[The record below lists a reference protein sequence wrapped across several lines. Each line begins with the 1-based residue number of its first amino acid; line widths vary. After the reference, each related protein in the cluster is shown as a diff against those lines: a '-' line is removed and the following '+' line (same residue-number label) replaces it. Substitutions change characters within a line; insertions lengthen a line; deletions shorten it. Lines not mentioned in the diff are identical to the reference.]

1 MSIIYLSSIRTAEPL
16 SERITHLKEQLDE
29 RLNLRQHTPGVR
41 PVSVS
46 NNMVQ
51 RLSLMAGLSLTDER
65 RLSEIESL
73 KLISSGNHIHDTTFS
88 RNNLQNLW
96 SALLKLRYQGQSIDW
111 ENVAQKSKI
120 VNFEMIRG
128 CDYLLTDG
136 RLDDYL
142 RQNPGL
148 GQAGATGG
156 IPRLDVLLGSYEDDI
171 PARLDLNGRDIA
183 NTQILIAG
191 TTGQG
196 KSNLLAVLINELR
209 SASVESLYP
218 VNFLFFDYKGEF
230 SDPANRH
237 WLSQFEVDGSA
248 LLNPLERP
256 LPFSPFKDFTATS
269 VGGRTQN
276 EINNYATELANALCA
291 IDRTNISARMSE
303 RLTTAVIDAY
313 RQTQNRPVDFDRI
326 LQSYAAQASG
336 KEDSIT
342 AVLKQLIRAN
352 LFAKDD
358 SVDLVRE
365 SYFINLAGFP
375 KDGPLAK
382 AIVYF
387 VVAKL
392 NTLYEKLPKQAVSE
406 ECVELR
412 HFTIIDEA
420 HYMLDFDNRPL
431 RELIAVG
438 RNKGLS
444 IILATQSLNSY
455 KSDHFDFLA
464 NAQYPLIM
472 KQQTLSDGVLKDL
485 FGATG
490 REFQEIKEAI
500 GNLQKGEVMLKNA
513 TAVALGMGKRYKV
526 LKVRKLI

>member
-1 MSIIYLSSIRTAEPL
+1 MSIVYLSSIRTAEPL
-16 SERITHLKEQLDE
+16 SERIVHLKEQLEE
-29 RLNLRQHTPGVR
+29 RLNLNQHTAAAR
-41 PVSVS
+41 PVTVS

-65 RLSEIESL
+65 RLPEIDAIR
-73 KLISSGNHIHDTTFS
+73 LISSGNHIHDTTFS

-96 SALLKLRYQGQSIDW
+96 SALLKLRYQHLTIDW
-111 ENVAQKSKI
+111 DNVAQKSKV
-120 VNFEMIRG
+120 VNYEMMRG
-128 CDYLLTDG
+128 CDYLLATG
-136 RLDDYL
+136 RLDTYL
-142 RQNPGL
+142 LQNPGM
-148 GQAGATGG
+148 GQAGASGG
-156 IPRLDVLLGSYEDDI
+156 IPHLDVLLGSYEDDI
-171 PARLDLNGRDIA
+171 PARLDLNGRSIA

-209 SASVESLYP
+209 SASVESAYP

-237 WLSQFEVDGSA
+237 WLNLFEVDSSS

-256 LPFSPFKDFTATS
+256 LPFSPFKDF
-269 VGGRTQN
+269 VGRTQN

-326 LQSYAAQASG
+326 LQAYAAQQGS
-336 KEDSIT
+336 KDDSVT
-342 AVLKQLIRAN
+342 AVLKQLIRGN
-352 LFAKDD
+352 LFARDD
-358 SVDLVRE
+358 SVDLIRE
-365 SYFINLAGFP
+365 SYFIDLAGFA

-387 VVAKL
+387 VVSKL
-392 NTLYEKLPKQAVSE
+392 NTLYEKLPKQAVSD

-431 RELIAVG
+431 RDLIAVG

-444 IILATQSLNSY
+444 IILATQSMNSY

-472 KQQTLSDGVLKDL
+472 KQQTLSDSVVKDL
-485 FGATG
+485 FGVTG

-500 GNLQKGEVMLKNA
+500 GNLQKGEVLLKNS

-526 LKVRKLI
+526 VKVRHLV

>member
-1 MSIIYLSSIRTAEPL
+1 MSIIYLSSIRTADNL
-16 SERITHLKEQLDE
+16 SEHIAQLKEQVDE
-29 RLNLRQHTPGVR
+29 RLNLTQYTAGVR

-51 RLSLMAGLSLTDER
+51 RLALMAGLSLTDER
-65 RLSEIESL
+65 RLPDIEAL

-96 SALLKLRYQGQSIDW
+96 SALLKLRYQHLKVDW
-111 ENVAQKSKI
+111 TSVTLKSKI
-120 VNFEMIRG
+120 VNYEMLRG
-128 CDYLLTDG
+128 CAYLLTGG
-136 RLDDYL
+136 RLDEYL
-142 RQNPGL
+142 RQHPG
-148 GQAGATGG
+148 AGMVGASGSV
-156 IPRLDVLLGSYEDDI
+156 PRLNVLLGSYEDDI
-171 PARLDLNGRDIA
+171 PARLDLNGRNVA

-209 SASVESLYP
+209 QASVESAYP

-230 SDPANRH
+230 SDPANWH
-237 WLSQFEVDGSA
+237 WLSQFEVDGTA

-256 LPFSPFKDFTATS
+256 LPFSPFKDFA
-269 VGGRTQN
+269 GRTQN

-291 IDRTNISARMSE
+291 IDRANISARMSE

-313 RQTQNRPVDFDRI
+313 RQTHSRPVDFERI
-326 LQSYAAQASG
+326 LHAYATQQPN

-342 AVLKQLIRAN
+342 AVLKQLIRGN

-358 SVDLVRE
+358 SVDLIQE

-387 VVAKL
+387 VVSKL
-392 NTLYEKLPKQAVSE
+392 NTLYEKLPKQAVLD

-444 IILATQSLNSY
+444 IILATQSMNSY
-455 KSDHFDFLA
+455 KSEHFDFLA

-472 KQQTLSDGVLKDL
+472 KQQTLSDSVIKDL
-485 FGATG
+485 FSVTG
-490 REFQEIKEAI
+490 RSEFQEIKEAI
-500 GNLQKGEVMLKNA
+500 GNLQKGEVILKDN
-513 TAVALGMGKRYKV
+513 TAHALGLGRRFKKFT
-526 LKVRKLI
+526 VRRMI

>member
-1 MSIIYLSSIRTAEPL
+1 MSIIYLSSIRTAEVL
-16 SERITHLKEQLDE
+16 SERIAQLKEQVDE
-29 RLNLRQHTPGVR
+29 RLNLSQHTTGVR

-51 RLSLMAGLSLTDER
+51 RLALMAGLSQTNER
-65 RLSEIESL
+65 KLNEIESL
-73 KLISSGNHIHDTTFS
+73 RLISSGNHIHDTTFT

-96 SALLKLRYQGQSIDW
+96 SALLKLRYQHVTVDW
-111 ENVAQKSKI
+111 DNVSLKSKI
-120 VNFEMIRG
+120 VNHEMIQG
-128 CDYLLTDG
+128 CDYLLSND
-136 RLDDYL
+136 RLEDYL
-142 RQNPGL
+142 RLNPGT
-148 GQAGATGG
+148 GQAGASGG

-171 PARLDLNGRDIA
+171 PARLDLNGRAVA

-196 KSNLLAVLINELR
+196 KSNLLAVLLNELR
-209 SASVESLYP
+209 SASVESPYP

-237 WLSQFEVDGSA
+237 WLRQFDVDGLA

-256 LPFSPFKDFTATS
+256 LPFSPFKDFA
-269 VGGRTQN
+269 GRTQN

-291 IDRTNISARMSE
+291 IDRANISARMSE

-313 RQTQNRPVDFDRI
+313 RQTQSRPVDFERI
-326 LQSYAAQASG
+326 LHAYAAQQPT
-336 KEDSIT
+336 KDDSVT
-342 AVLKQLIRAN
+342 AVLKQLIRGN
-352 LFAKDD
+352 LFAKED
-358 SVDLVRE
+358 SADLIRE

-387 VVAKL
+387 VVSKL
-392 NTLYEKLPKQAVSE
+392 NTLYEKLPKQAVSD

-455 KSDHFDFLA
+455 KSEHFDFLA

-472 KQQTLSDGVLKDL
+472 KQQTLSDGVIKDL
-485 FGATG
+485 FGVTG
-490 REFQEIKEAI
+490 REFQEIKEVI
-500 GNLQKGEVMLKNA
+500 GNLQKGEVILKNT
-513 TAVALGMGKRYKV
+513 TALALGMGKRYKTM
-526 LKVRKLI
+526 KVRKLI

>member
-1 MSIIYLSSIRTAEPL
+1 MSLVYIASIRTAEAL
-16 SERITHLKEQLDE
+16 SERIAQVKEQLED
-29 RLNLRQHTPGVR
+29 RLNLWQHTAAGR
-41 PVSVS
+41 PVGVS

-51 RLSLMAGLSLTDER
+51 RLSLMAGLSLPDAR
-65 RLSEIESL
+65 PLPHIEAIR
-73 KLISSGNHIHDTTFS
+73 LISSGNHIHDTTFS

-96 SALLKLRYQGQSIDW
+96 SALLNLRYQHLTVDW
-111 ENVAQKSKI
+111 NNVALKSKI
-120 VNFEMIRG
+120 VNYEMLRG
-128 CDYLLTDG
+128 CDYLLTGDQM
-136 RLDDYL
+136 DTYL
-142 RQNPGL
+142 RHNPGA
-148 GQAGATGG
+148 GQAGMSGG
-156 IPRLDVLLGSYEDDI
+156 IPRLNVLLGSYEDDI

-183 NTQILIAG
+183 NTQMLIAG

-209 SASVESLYP
+209 SASVESAYP

-230 SDPANRH
+230 SDPANRQ
-237 WLSQFEVDGSA
+237 WLNLFETDGTA

-256 LPFSPFKDFTATS
+256 LPFSPFKDFT
-269 VGGRTQN
+269 GKTQN
-276 EINNYATELANALCA
+276 EVNNYATELATALCA

-313 RQTQNRPVDFDRI
+313 GQTKNRPVDFDRI
-326 LQSYAAQASG
+326 LTAYAAQQLA
-336 KEDSIT
+336 KDDSIT
-342 AVLKQLIRAN
+342 AVLKQLIRGN
-352 LFAKDD
+352 LFAKEDA
-358 SVDLVRE
+358 VDLIR
-365 SYFINLAGFP
+365 SSHFINLAGFP

-387 VVAKL
+387 VVSKL
-392 NTLYEKLPKQAVSE
+392 NTLYEKLPKQAVSD

-464 NAQYPLIM
+464 NAQYPLLM
-472 KQQTLSDGVLKDL
+472 KQQTLSDAILKDM
-485 FGATG
+485 FGVSG
-490 REFQEIKEAI
+490 RDLQDVKEAV
-500 GNLQKGEVMLKNA
+500 GNLQKGEVLLKNP

-526 LKVRKLI
+526 VRVNKLI

>member
-1 MSIIYLSSIRTAEPL
+1 MSTIYLSSIRTAEPL
-16 SERITHLKEQLDE
+16 GERIAQLKEQLEE
-29 RLNLRQHTPGVR
+29 RLNLSRHTPAAR

-51 RLSLMAGLSLTDER
+51 RLSLMVGLSLTDER
-65 RLSEIESL
+65 PLSRIEAL
-73 KLISSGNHIHDTTFS
+73 RLISSGNHIHDTTFS
-88 RNNLQNLW
+88 RNNLQTLW
-96 SALLKLRYQGQSIDW
+96 SALLKLRYQHISIDW
-111 ENVAQKSKI
+111 ENVAMKSKV
-120 VNFEMIRG
+120 VNYEMLRG
-128 CDYLLTDG
+128 CEYLLEAD
-136 RLDDYL
+136 RLDTYL
-142 RQNPGL
+142 QHNPGL
-148 GQAGATGG
+148 GQAGASGG

-209 SASVESLYP
+209 SASVESPYP

-237 WLSQFEVDGSA
+237 WLNQFEVDGAS

-256 LPFSPFKDFTATS
+256 LPFSPFKDFA
-269 VGGRTQN
+269 GRTQN

-291 IDRTNISARMSE
+291 IDRANISARMSE

-326 LQSYAAQASG
+326 LQAYGSQQPN
-336 KEDSIT
+336 KDDSVT
-342 AVLKQLIRAN
+342 AVLKQLIRGN
-352 LFAKDD
+352 LFAKQDA
-358 SVDLVRE
+358 VDLVRE

-387 VVAKL
+387 VVSKL
-392 NTLYEKLPKQAVSE
+392 NTLYEKLPKQAVSD

-431 RELIAVG
+431 RDLIAVG

-444 IILATQSLNSY
+444 IILATQSMNSY

-472 KQQTLSDGVLKDL
+472 KQQTLSDSIIKDL
-485 FGATG
+485 FGVSG
-490 REFQEIKEAI
+490 REFQELKEAI
-500 GNLQKGEVMLKNA
+500 GSLQKGEVLLKNA

-526 LKVRKLI
+526 IKVRKLI

>member
-1 MSIIYLSSIRTAEPL
+1 MSIIYLSSIRTAESL
-16 SERITHLKEQLDE
+16 SEHIVHLKEQLEE
-29 RLNLRQHTPGVR
+29 RLNLTRYSVGAR
-41 PVSVS
+41 PASVS

-51 RLSLMAGLSLTDER
+51 RLSLLAGLSLTDER
-65 RLSEIESL
+65 HLQDIEAIR
-73 KLISSGNHIHDTTFS
+73 LISSGNHIHDTTFS

-96 SALLKLRYQGQSIDW
+96 SALLKLRYQHSPIDW
-111 ENVAQKSKI
+111 ENVAMKSKV
-120 VNFEMIRG
+120 VNYEMLRG
-128 CDYLLTDG
+128 CQYLLDG
-136 RLDDYL
+136 DRLDAYL
-142 RQNPGL
+142 RQNPGA
-148 GQAGATGG
+148 GQVGATGG

-171 PARLDLNGRDIA
+171 PARLDLNGRSIA

-209 SASVESLYP
+209 SASVESPYP

-237 WLSQFEVDGSA
+237 WLNLFEVDGAA

-256 LPFSPFKDFTATS
+256 LPFSPFKDFT
-269 VGGRTQN
+269 GRAQN
-276 EINNYATELANALCA
+276 EINNYATELGNALCA
-291 IDRTNISARMSE
+291 IDRANISARMSE

-313 RQTQNRPVDFDRI
+313 RQTQSRPVDFDRI
-326 LQSYAAQASG
+326 LQAYAAQQPN
-336 KEDSIT
+336 KDDSVT
-342 AVLKQLIRAN
+342 AVLKQLIRGN
-352 LFAKDD
+352 LFANDD
-358 SVDLVRE
+358 AVDLIRE

-387 VVAKL
+387 VVSKL
-392 NTLYEKLPKQAVSE
+392 NTLYEKLPKQTISD

-431 RELIAVG
+431 RDLIAVG

-444 IILATQSLNSY
+444 IILATQSMNSY

-472 KQQTLSDGVLKDL
+472 KQQTLNDSIIKDL
-485 FGATG
+485 FGVSG
-490 REFQEIKEAI
+490 RELQEVKEAI
-500 GNLQKGEVMLKNA
+500 GNLKKGEVLLKNA
-513 TAVALGMGKRYKV
+513 TAMALGIGKRYKV
-526 LKVRKLI
+526 VKVRKLI

>member
-16 SERITHLKEQLDE
+16 SERVTLLKEQLE
-29 RLNLRQHTPGVR
+29 EQLNLGQHTTGAR
-41 PVSVS
+41 PVSIS

-51 RLSLMAGLSLTDER
+51 RLSLMAGLSLNDER
-65 RLSEIESL
+65 RLADIDAIR
-73 KLISSGNHIHDTTFS
+73 LISSGNHIHDTTFS

-96 SALLKLRYQGQSIDW
+96 SALLKLRYQHVTIDW
-111 ENVAQKSKI
+111 ENVAQKSKV
-120 VNFEMIRG
+120 VNHEMMRG
-128 CDYLLTDG
+128 CDYLLSPD
-136 RLDDYL
+136 RLDAYL
-142 RQNPGL
+142 RQNPGM

-171 PARLDLNGRDIA
+171 PARLDLNGRAIA
-183 NTQILIAG
+183 NTQMLIAG

-209 SASVESLYP
+209 SASVESPYP

-230 SDPANRH
+230 SDPANWH
-237 WLSQFEVDGSA
+237 WLNLFEVDGAS

-256 LPFSPFKDFTATS
+256 LPFSPFKDFA
-269 VGGRTQN
+269 GRTQN

-291 IDRTNISARMSE
+291 IDRANISARMSE

-313 RQTQNRPVDFDRI
+313 RQTQSRPVDFDRI
-326 LQSYAAQASG
+326 LQAYAAQQPN
-336 KEDSIT
+336 KDDSIT
-342 AVLKQLIRAN
+342 AVLKQLIRGN

-387 VVAKL
+387 VVSKL

-431 RELIAVG
+431 RDLIAVG

-444 IILATQSLNSY
+444 IILATQSMNSY
-455 KSDHFDFLA
+455 NSDHFNYLA

-472 KQQTLSDGVLKDL
+472 KQQTLSDSIIKDL
-485 FGATG
+485 FGVSG
-490 REFQEIKEAI
+490 RDFQEVKEAI
-500 GNLQKGEVMLKNA
+500 GNLQKGEVLMKNP
-513 TAVALGMGKRYKV
+513 TAVALGMGKRYKII
-526 LKVRKLI
+526 KVRKLI